1 MNDPRKI
8 IIRPHITEKITISRE
23 QSKYAFEVH
32 RSATKLG
39 IKKAVEE
46 LFKVTVLDVNII
58 NVKGKT
64 RRIGRQD
71 QIYRRRIRRIQGRKK
86 NWKKAIV
93 TLKPGDTIPLFE
105 GM

>member
-1 MNDPRKI
+1 MKDPRQM
-8 IIRPHITEKITISRE
+8 IIRPHITEKITIGRE

-32 RSATKLG
+32 RSATKLE

-46 LFKVTVLDVNII
+46 LFKVTVLGVNII

-64 RRIGRQD
+64 RRIGR
-71 QIYRRRIRRIQGRKK
+71 IQGRRK

>member
-64 RRIGRQD
+64 RRIGR
-71 QIYRRRIRRIQGRKK
+71 IQGRKK